1 MCAQP
6 AESHTDHQ
14 ANRPEHLR
22 RDATLR
28 RLRQQIAVLSQPAPP
43 VESREQINGVEVV
56 QDVALRRT
64 RLYFTGVPSAV
75 VRHYLT
81 AHGFRWSQYE
91 GCWQR
96 NLSLQ
101 ALALARKAATLVSR
115 EG

>member
-1 MCAQP
+1 MLPEPQ
-6 AESHTDHQ
+6 SHTDHQ

-28 RLRQQIAVLSQPAPP
+28 RLRRQIAVLSQPAPP

-101 ALALARKAATLVSR
+101 ALALARKAATLVGK

>member
-14 ANRPEHLR
+14 TGRPEHLR

-64 RLYFTGVPSAV
+64 RLYFTGVPSAA
-75 VRHYLT
+75 VRRFLK
-81 AHGFRWSQYE
+81 ACGFRWSQYE